1 MQAAAHFQKPS
12 TKNPFR
18 WALPGLALFMLPLVA
33 LGPRT
38 FILLHDNLDSEVVWL
53 YLLAKLHLA
62 LASGPGAVVGPV
74 MDGLPRDALRSGLS
88 VTVLIFKL
96 LPGSPLA
103 AYLVHEALVR
113 VVALLSMYGL
123 LRSYGLA
130 RPAQR
135 GPAAAVALLWAVL
148 PAYSV
153 FGLSV
158 LGQPALL
165 WAALRLRAG
174 GAGSW
179 GAWAVCAAWPGW
191 SALVLVG
198 PFIAVAWGVGLLLDL
213 ARRGRAAWPATRR
226 GVGGL
231 ALLLAGYLVVEWR
244 LVYSLLIAKEFVAH
258 REAFD
263 LARLLP
269 TEGVGAGLRE
279 AARLF
284 WLGHYHASPFF
295 KGGLVLAAGVGLARV
310 AGPAWGRLAR
320 QLGAALAV
328 VVVLSLLGALLPLL
342 SARLQGQLPLLHAF
356 ALNRFYFLLALP
368 WVLML
373 ALVLRQLPP
382 GRLAYGLVA
391 LQVPFALAANPE
403 FTNNALALVGRPRP
417 EAPGYAAFV
426 APGLLGQVR
435 NFIARRTGQPPAAYR
450 VACLGLPPAV
460 AQLNGF
466 YTLDSYQTIYPLA
479 YKQAF
484 RPLIAG
490 ELAKSPALAAYFDA
504 WGNRCYLF
512 SAELGR
518 DFLVGK
524 RPARQVRH
532 WAFGAAAFRRLG
544 GRYVFSAV
552 RLADPAASGL
562 RLLGVFDDPAAYWRL
577 HLYEV
582 LPVGEGVAPQAAAW
596 LGRGA
601 ESAPPA
607 ASWRCWQSCSHSR
620 AISTV
625 ANSCTSKRSPNGLCA
640 NKLLRSL
647 SVWGWATWAT

>member
-1 MQAAAHFQKPS
+1 MPADANFQKPTS
-12 TKNPFR
+12 KDQAPGAKHPQPLFL
-18 WALPGLALFMLPLVA
+18 ALGGLALFMLPLVA
-33 LGPRT
+33 LGSRT

-62 LASGPGAVVGPV
+62 LASGPGAVVGPI

-88 VTVLIFKL
+88 VTVLIFHL
-96 LPGSPLA
+96 LPNSPLA
-103 AYLVHEALVR
+103 AYLGHEALVR

-123 LRSYGLA
+123 LRGYGLT

-135 GPAAAVALLWAVL
+135 GPAAAMALLWAVL
-148 PAYSV
+148 PLYSV

-165 WAALRLRAG
+165 WAALRLRQG
-174 GAGSW
+174 PGSG
-179 GAWAVCAAWPGW
+179 GAWAVCAAFPGW

-231 ALLLAGYLVVEWR
+231 VLLLAGYLVVEWR
-244 LVYSLLIAKEFVAH
+244 LVYSLLVAKDFVAH

-269 TEGVGAGLRE
+269 GQGVGAGLRE

-310 AGPAWGRLAR
+310 AGPARSRLAR

-328 VVVLSLLGALLPLL
+328 VAVLSLLGALLPLL
-342 SARLQGQLPLLHAF
+342 SARLQGRLPLLHAF
-356 ALNRFYFLLALP
+356 AFNRFYFLLALP
-368 WVLML
+368 WVLAL
-373 ALVLRQLPP
+373 ALVLRALPA

-391 LQVPFALAANPE
+391 LQVPFVLAANPE
-403 FTNNALALVGRPRP
+403 FTNNALALLGRPRP
-417 EAPGYAAFV
+417 DAPGYAAFA
-426 APGLLGQVR
+426 APGLLEQVR
-435 NFIARRTGQPPAAYR
+435 DFITRRTGLLPPAYR

-484 RPLIAG
+484 RPIIAG

-518 DFLVGK
+518 DFMVGK
-524 RPARQVRH
+524 QPDRLVRH

-544 GRYVFSAV
+544 GRYVLSAV
-552 RLADPAASGL
+552 RLADPTASGL
-562 RLLGVFDDPAAYWRL
+562 RLLGVFDDSAAYWRL

-582 LPVGEGVAPQAAAW
+582 LPAGEGGSTLGGGSAGAGAKISPAGPARRLVAVLAVAQPV
-596 LGRGA
+596 LRGLH
-601 ESAPPA
+601 
-607 ASWRCWQSCSHSR
+607 CGKH
-620 AISTV
+620 
-625 ANSCTSKRSPNGLCA
+625 L
-640 NKLLRSL
+640 
-647 SVWGWATWAT
+647 

>member
-1 MQAAAHFQKPS
+1 M
-12 TKNPFR
+12 TKKLPTPLAC
-18 WALPGLALFMLPLVA
+18 ALLGLALFMLPLVA

-38 FILLHDNLDSEVVWL
+38 FILLHDSLDSEVVWL

-62 LASGPGAVVGPV
+62 LASGPGAVVPPI
-74 MDGLPRDALRSGLS
+74 MNGLPRDALRSGLS
-88 VTVLIFKL
+88 VTVLLFNI
-96 LPGSPLA
+96 LPNSPLA

-123 LRSYGLA
+123 LRSYGL
-130 RPAQR
+130 RGPAQR
-135 GPAAAVALLWAVL
+135 GPAAAVALLWAAL
-148 PAYSV
+148 PVYSV
-153 FGLSV
+153 YGLSV

-165 WAALRLRAG
+165 WAALRLRQRR
-174 GAGSW
+174 SW
-179 GAWAVCAAWPGW
+179 AAWAVCAAWPGW

-198 PFIAVAWGVGLLLDL
+198 PFIAVAWGGGLALDV
-213 ARRGRAAWPATRR
+213 ARRGRAAGPATRR

-263 LARLLP
+263 LARLVP
-269 TEGVGAGLRE
+269 GQGVGAGLRE
-279 AARLF
+279 AVRLF
-284 WLGHYHASPFF
+284 WQGQYHASPFF
-295 KGGLVLAAGVGLARV
+295 KGGLVLAMGVGLAHT
-310 AGPAWGRLAR
+310 AGPARGRLAR

-328 VVVLSLLGALLPLL
+328 VVVLSLLGGLLPLL
-342 SARLQGQLPLLHAF
+342 SARLQGRLPLLHAF
-356 ALNRFYFLLALP
+356 ALGRFYFLLALP

-373 ALVLRQLPP
+373 VLVLRQLPA
-382 GRLAYGLVA
+382 GWLAYGLVA
-391 LQVPFALAANPE
+391 LQVPFVLAANPE
-403 FTNNALALVGRPRP
+403 FVNNTLALLGRPRP
-417 EAPGYAAFV
+417 AAPGYAAFV
-426 APGLLGQVR
+426 APGLLRQAQ
-435 NFIARRTGQPPAAYR
+435 NFIVRRTGQLPPAYR

-524 RPARQVRH
+524 RPARTVRH
-532 WAFGAAAFRRLG
+532 WAFGAAAFRQLG
-544 GRYVFSAV
+544 GRYVLSAA
-552 RLADPAASGL
+552 RLANPAASGL
-562 RLLGVFDDPAAYWRL
+562 RLLGVFDDSGAYWRL

-582 LPVGEGVAPQAAAW
+582 Q
-596 LGRGA
+596 
-601 ESAPPA
+601 PA
-607 ASWRCWQSCSHSR
+607 
-620 AISTV
+620 
-625 ANSCTSKRSPNGLCA
+625 G
-640 NKLLRSL
+640 
-647 SVWGWATWAT
+647 

>member
-1 MQAAAHFQKPS
+1 
-12 TKNPFR
+12 
-18 WALPGLALFMLPLVA
+18 MLPLVA
-33 LGPRT
+33 QGPRT

-62 LASGPGAVVGPV
+62 LASGPGAVVPPI

-88 VTVLIFKL
+88 VTVLIFNI
-96 LPGSPLA
+96 LPNSPLV

-123 LRSYGLA
+123 LRSYGLSG
-130 RPAQR
+130 PAQR
-135 GPAAAVALLWAVL
+135 GPAAAVALLWAML
-148 PAYSV
+148 PVYSV

-165 WAALRLRAG
+165 WAALRLRQRSSW
-174 GAGSW
+174 GAW
-179 GAWAVCAAWPGW
+179 GAWAVCAALPGW

-198 PFIAVAWGVGLLLDL
+198 PFMAVAWGVGLALDL
-213 ARRGRAAWPATRR
+213 ARRGRAAGPATWR

-244 LVYSLLIAKEFVAH
+244 MVYSLLLSKEFVAH

-269 TEGVGAGLRE
+269 EQGVGAGLRA

-295 KGGLVLAAGVGLARV
+295 KGGLVLAAGVGLART
-310 AGPAWGRLAR
+310 AGPARSRLAR

-328 VVVLSLLGALLPLL
+328 VAVLSLLGAWLPLL
-342 SARLQGQLPLLHAF
+342 SARLQGRLPLLHAF
-356 ALNRFYFLLALP
+356 TLSRFYFLLALP
-368 WVLML
+368 WVL
-373 ALVLRQLPP
+373 ALVLVLRALPA

-391 LQVPFALAANPE
+391 LQVPFVLAANPE
-403 FTNNALALVGRPRP
+403 FTNNALALLGRPRP
-417 EAPGYAAFV
+417 DAPGYAAFA

-435 NFIARRTGQPPAAYR
+435 AFIARRTGQPPAAYR

-484 RPLIAG
+484 RPIIAG

-518 DFLVGK
+518 NFMVGK
-524 RPARQVRH
+524 RPARPVRH

-544 GRYVFSAV
+544 GRYVLSAV

-582 LPVGEGVAPQAAAW
+582 G
-596 LGRGA
+596 
-601 ESAPPA
+601 PA
-607 ASWRCWQSCSHSR
+607 
-620 AISTV
+620 
-625 ANSCTSKRSPNGLCA
+625 G
-640 NKLLRSL
+640 
-647 SVWGWATWAT
+647 